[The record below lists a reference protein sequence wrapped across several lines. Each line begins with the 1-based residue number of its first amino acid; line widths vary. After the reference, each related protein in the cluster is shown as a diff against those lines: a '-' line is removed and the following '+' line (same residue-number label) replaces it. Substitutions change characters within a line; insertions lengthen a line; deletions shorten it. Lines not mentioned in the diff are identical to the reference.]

1 MKEVKN
7 ALIQAE
13 NGAKVMDAMRQELL
27 AQGYIE
33 TFPEVF
39 ERKNALGLPEQIRT
53 VTPEEAAR
61 MKPGK
66 AYVDSEAGVWTPAQ
80 DPSPR
85 PEHYQAPKRRRARLR
100 YGSKAYPL

>member
-13 NGAKVMDAMRQELL
+13 NGAKVMDALRQELL
-27 AQGYIE
+27 TQGYIE

-39 ERKNALGLPEQIRT
+39 ERKNALGLPGQIRMA
-53 VTPEEAAR
+53 TPEEAAR
-61 MKPGK
+61 MKPK
-66 AYVDSEAGVWTPAQ
+66 AYVDSEAGVWIPTQ

-85 PEHYQAPKRRRARLR
+85 PEHYQAPKRRRARVR